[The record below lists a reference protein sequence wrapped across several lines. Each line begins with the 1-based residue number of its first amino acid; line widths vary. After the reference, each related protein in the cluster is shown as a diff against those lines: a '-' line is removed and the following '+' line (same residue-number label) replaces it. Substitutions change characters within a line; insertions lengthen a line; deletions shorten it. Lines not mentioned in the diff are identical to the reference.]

1 VGGIAMGDV
10 NPALADQI
18 GTGIDFFDFPTVDGN
33 GAGAITIGGDV
44 IAAFTDNPGVAEFMA
59 YMATPEAGA
68 TWAAGGTIISP
79 LKGVDSSVYE
89 DVNELAVKEAEQ
101 VANATAVRFDGS
113 DLLPAGTDLGA
124 VLQAAIQDPSSAG
137 SALEGFQSEVDAA
150 WADSAGG

>member
-1 VGGIAMGDV
+1 MFNAGETLTLAGKKGGRSLGDKTLDITATTTV
-10 NPALADQI
+10 RDLAGLFQD
-18 GTGIDFFDFPTVDGN
+18 GLGIDTAVPDDLN
-33 GAGAITIGGDV
+33 A
-44 IAAFTDNPGVAEFMA
+44 
-59 YMATPEAGA
+59 ATPEAGA
-68 TWAAGGTIISP
+68 VWAGRGTIISP

-124 VLQAAIQDPSSAG
+124 VLQAAIQDPSSTG